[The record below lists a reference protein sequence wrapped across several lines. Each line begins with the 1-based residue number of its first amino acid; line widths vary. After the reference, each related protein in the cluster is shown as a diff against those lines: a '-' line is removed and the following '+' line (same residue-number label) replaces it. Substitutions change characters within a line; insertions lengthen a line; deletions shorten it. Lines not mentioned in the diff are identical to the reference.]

1 MSTPKH
7 PKRPA
12 DFNQRAYQVF
22 QEAVGEAP
30 PDLVPVQA
38 EKPEKLPEREK
49 DPAAVALG
57 RKGGLK
63 GGKVRI
69 EGMTQ
74 EQISEAARK
83 AANARWSKK
92 KNMP

>member
-1 MSTPKH
+1 MNIPKH

-22 QEAVGEAP
+22 QEAVGEVP
-30 PDLVPVQA
+30 IDPTPLDPIRPD
-38 EKPEKLPEREK
+38 KPPEREK

-63 GGKVRI
+63 GGRARAEKLTADQRS
-69 EGMTQ
+69 
-74 EQISEAARK
+74 QIGKSAAAK
-83 AANARWSKK
+83 RWKK
-92 KNMP
+92 PVE